1 MIRQPAA
8 NRASF
13 DAAPVSDHLLF
24 EAAEAWIRAI
34 RAIDP
39 EQLDDQAI
47 AAALRTEALAP
58 FDLRETTEAF
68 EFLERLG
75 LLDA

>member
-1 MIRQPAA
+1 MFRQPAPT
-8 NRASF
+8 RQTS
-13 DAAPVSDHLLF
+13 DAAPLPDHLLF

-39 EQLDDQAI
+39 QQLDDQAI
-47 AAALRTEALAP
+47 AAALQTETLAP

-68 EFLERLG
+68 EFLERMGFLE
-75 LLDA
+75 A